1 MTYVVAISN
10 EKGGVAKTTTAISLG
25 GALAEMGKRI
35 LMIDLDAQANLTLA
49 LGLPPTRVSLGSNDL
64 LLASVALQD
73 CIQPSPIAG
82 LDIVPSNTRIELVE
96 QLLPVYINYA
106 DRLKNAIAEALPL
119 PHDFIIIDCP
129 PALGAV
135 TRNALMAAHLL
146 LIPTQAEYFS
156 AYALRSMMQLI
167 QSVRQEGNPYLV
179 YRILVTMFDRRNRAH
194 RDIYK
199 QLQQTFKDGLFS
211 TIIEI
216 DTKLR
221 ESPISGVPITHYTPK
236 SRSARQYRALA
247 EELIRYAQ
255 EKERSA

>member
-10 EKGGVAKTTTAISLG
+10 EKGGVAKTTTALSLG
-25 GALAEMGKRI
+25 GALARLGKKV

-49 LGLPPTRVSLGSNDL
+49 LGIPPARVSLGSNDV

-73 CIQPSPIAG
+73 CIQSSPISG
-82 LDIVPSNTRIELVE
+82 LDIVPSNTKIELVE

-119 PHDFIIIDCP
+119 PYEFIILDCP

-135 TRNALMAAHLL
+135 TRNALTAAHLL
-146 LIPTQAEYFS
+146 LIPTQAEFFS
-156 AYALRSMMQLI
+156 AYALRNMMQMI
-167 QSVRQEGNPYLV
+167 QTVRREGNPYLS

-199 QLQQTFKDGLFS
+199 QLKNTFKDGLFS
-211 TIIEI
+211 TVIEV

-236 SRSARQYRALA
+236 SRGAQQYRALA

-255 EKERSA
+255 EKERH

>member
-10 EKGGVAKTTTAISLG
+10 EKGGVAKTTTALSLG
-25 GALAEMGKRI
+25 GALTSLGKRV

-49 LGLPPTRVSLGSNDL
+49 LGIPPARVSLGSNDV

-73 CIQPSPIAG
+73 CIQTSPIAS
-82 LDIVPSNTRIELVE
+82 LDIIPSNTKIELVE

-119 PHDFIIIDCP
+119 PYDFIILDCP

-135 TRNALMAAHLL
+135 TRNALTAAHLL
-146 LIPTQAEYFS
+146 LIPTQAEFFS
-156 AYALRSMMQLI
+156 AYALRNMMQMI
-167 QSVRQEGNPYLV
+167 QTVRQEGNPYLA

-194 RDIYK
+194 RDI
-199 QLQQTFKDGLFS
+199 LQQLKNTFADGLFE
-211 TIIEI
+211 TVIEV

-236 SRSARQYRALA
+236 SRGAQQYRALA

-255 EKERSA
+255 EKEKHS